1 LDDTMLES
9 FKRIFSGGGQGADL
23 GEVSSWAGK
32 RGFTYAPMEGG
43 FAVDG
48 NYDGKPWQLEWA
60 PSQRPF
66 MQGNELRMQIQ
77 AGIVPDVHMML
88 LSLPLMQALEK
99 QAFERFTQSLQTQI
113 DNSSPEEMRW
123 LVMFAKVDV
132 SGMPAVAAHY
142 GAVASS
148 PAQGQLWIEGPL
160 AKLLERA
167 TGTLLVGDPPFVL
180 SVSRG
185 RVEMRVQQSD
195 VAPPFLNSAI
205 TLFETAV
212 AQALRAPHIDVPL
225 DDV

>member
-9 FKRIFSGGGQGADL
+9 FKRLFTAPGQGADVA
-23 GEVSSWAGK
+23 EISAWAGK
-32 RGFTYAPMEGG
+32 RGYTYAPMEEG

-48 NYDGKPWQLEWA
+48 QYDGKPWQLEWA
-60 PSQRPF
+60 PPQRPF
-66 MQGNELRMQIQ
+66 MQGHELRMQIQ
-77 AGIVPDVHMML
+77 AGIAHDVHMMV
-88 LSLPLMQALEK
+88 LSRPLMESLEK
-99 QAFERFTQSLQTQI
+99 QAFQKFTQTLQTQI

-180 SVSRG
+180 TISRG
-185 RVEMRVQQSD
+185 RAEMRMQLSD
-195 VAPPFLNSAI
+195 VSSPFLGAAI
-205 TLFETAV
+205 SLFETAV
-212 AQALRAPHIDVPL
+212 GQALLAPDINL
-225 DDV
+225 DDGEG